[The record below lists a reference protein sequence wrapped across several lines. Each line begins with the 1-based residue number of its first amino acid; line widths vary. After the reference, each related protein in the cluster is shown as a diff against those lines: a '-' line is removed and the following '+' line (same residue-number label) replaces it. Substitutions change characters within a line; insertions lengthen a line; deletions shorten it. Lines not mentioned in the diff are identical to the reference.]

1 LLSAVKASRVKSSLQ
16 LILFLKLCEANFL
29 RNGFPSY
36 RPWNTFSQMQNVD
49 PSLKHFSPR

>member
-16 LILFLKLCEANFL
+16 LILCETNFL
-29 RNGFPSY
+29 RNGFTSY
-36 RPWNTFSQMQNVD
+36 RPWNTFTQMQNVD